1 MKRYIMLKERLL
13 QYKLAYGYWQKTKP
27 QSKPKKVLDLA
38 GFLYNRMLVPL
49 KGDSYQDYG
58 RQFSDLMK
66 SMPNMALT
74 NGYFYPFTDQTI
86 RCIDPAV
93 LPIASVTPDYTRI
106 LQNSLK
112 SIRKEIESYAGGEF
126 ADSLLQTV
134 KATKIFIEKTATKFE
149 KGDERSVEISEC
161 VRRILDSEC
170 EHFDE
175 AIQRILFL
183 NGLLWQNGHQQNGVG
198 RIDIILEPYYKKDV
212 ETGILN
218 REQAKDLLHN
228 MVRVLGKDMLI
239 KSASLPG
246 DTGQIIILGGVDEKG
261 DNIEN
266 DITHMMLEIFIEDP
280 VPDPK
285 LLVRVNKNTSENI
298 WRKCI
303 QSILTGCGSPL
314 LLNEDLIMHGMKAF
328 GYEEKDVWN
337 FGTSACWEP
346 LVIGKSFDQ
355 NNRIK
360 NIAILKAL
368 EEPLLQQDWK
378 SYDEFEKAVLQS
390 IKRMIANWPLDVR
403 FDKSPL
409 MTLLFDDCI
418 ARVKDF
424 CDGGAKYNYH
434 GLLVVGLPNLVNAL
448 LNIRSYVFEDKLFTL
463 ADVTAALSS
472 NFEGHADMLQL
483 FNTNRKKFGLGEE
496 EVIDMTNRIT
506 DAIDETV
513 KGLRILGKPAK
524 VGFSSPGY
532 VGLAE
537 GFPATPDG
545 RKYGEPFA
553 VHISPISSDVDIN
566 QIFRFAS
573 RLDYSGT
580 RINGNVVDFIVP
592 SSYANEPDKLVNII
606 RTGMESG
613 IYEMQMNVLNRD
625 ILIDAKAHPEK
636 YPNLIVRVWGF
647 SAYFNDLPEAYKDN
661 LIARAGKYGAC

>member
-1 MKRYIMLKERLL
+1 MLKERLL
-13 QYKLAYGYWQKTKP
+13 QYKLAYDYWQKTKP
-27 QSKPKKVLDLA
+27 VSKTKKVIDLA
-38 GFLYNRMLVPL
+38 GFLLNRLLVPL
-49 KGDSYQDYG
+49 KGGAYQDYG
-58 RQFSDLMK
+58 HQFSELMK
-66 SMPNMALT
+66 NMPDLALT

-86 RCIDPAV
+86 RCLDSAV

-106 LQNSLK
+106 LRNSLET
-112 SIRKEIESYAGGEF
+112 IRKEIESYAGGEF
-126 ADSLLQTV
+126 ADSLLQTI
-134 KATKIFIEKTATKFE
+134 KAIVLLIEKVAEKFE

-161 VRRILDSEC
+161 LRRILDSEC

-175 AIQRILFL
+175 AIQRILFF
-183 NGLLWQNGHQQNGVG
+183 NALLWQNGHQQNGVG
-198 RIDIILEPYYKKDV
+198 RIDLILEPYYKKDIEV
-212 ETGILN
+212 GVLS
-218 REQAKDLLHN
+218 REKAKDLLHN
-228 MVRVLGKDMLI
+228 MVRVLGKEMLI
-239 KSASLPG
+239 KSASIPG
-246 DTGQIIILGGVDEKG
+246 DTGQIIILGGVDEAG
-261 DNIEN
+261 NSIEN

-285 LLVRVNKNTSENI
+285 LLVRVNKNTSEVI
-298 WRKCI
+298 WKKCI

-314 LLNEDLIMHGMKAF
+314 LLNEGSIMKGMKAF

-360 NIAILKAL
+360 NIAILKTL
-368 EEPLLQQDWK
+368 EKPLQQQDWK
-378 SYDEFEKAVLQS
+378 SYAEFEQAVLQS
-390 IKRMIANWPLDVR
+390 VKQLIGSWPLDVR

-418 ARVKDF
+418 VRGKDF

-448 LNIRSYVFEDKLFTL
+448 LNIKSYVFEEKLFTI
-463 ADVTAALSS
+463 ADVTTALLS
-472 NFEGHADMLQL
+472 NYGGHTDMQQL
-483 FNTNRKKFGLGEE
+483 FNTNKKKFGLAEKE
-496 EVIDMTNRIT
+496 IIDLTNRIT
-506 DAIDETV
+506 DAINDTV
-513 KGLRILGKPAK
+513 KDLKILGQPAK

-532 VGLAE
+532 VGLAQ
-537 GFPATPDG
+537 GFPASPDG
-545 RKYGEPFA
+545 RKFGEPFA

-573 RLDYSGT
+573 KLDYSGT

-592 SSYANEPDKLVNII
+592 SSYAKEPEKLVNII

-613 IYEMQMNVLNRD
+613 IYEMQMNVLDRN